1 MTDYCAGACRAEG
14 RPVKPSRWEAVR
26 RLFEGALS
34 ESAGGRASFLAAR
47 CESDPSLIHEVQSLL
62 AAYHA
67 AKDGRFVRDPVQA
80 VAAEFRGMR
89 ESDRKR
95 R

>member
-1 MTDYCAGACRAEG
+1 M
-14 RPVKPSRWEAVR
+14 
-26 RLFEGALS
+26 
-34 ESAGGRASFLAAR
+34 
-47 CESDPSLIHEVQSLL
+47 HEVESLL